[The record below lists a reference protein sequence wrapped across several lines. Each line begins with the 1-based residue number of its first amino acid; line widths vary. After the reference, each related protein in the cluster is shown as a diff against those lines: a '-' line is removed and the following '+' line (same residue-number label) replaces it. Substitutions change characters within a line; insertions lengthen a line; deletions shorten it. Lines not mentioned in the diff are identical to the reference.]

1 MNRLLVALLAAVDAL
16 VAASVGVAAALAPLT
31 VLWVFG
37 LGGGADWGA
46 LWPASVRV
54 WQLGQ
59 LVPLEIALPPEY
71 LNATGIPAEAAT
83 FWLSLAPLAFT
94 TFTAVFAARSGGRA
108 AIKAPPPPART
119 PDCG

>member
-46 LWPASVRV
+46 LWSASVRV

-108 AIKAPPPPART
+108 ARAGPLLPEAPVQA
-119 PDCG
+119 